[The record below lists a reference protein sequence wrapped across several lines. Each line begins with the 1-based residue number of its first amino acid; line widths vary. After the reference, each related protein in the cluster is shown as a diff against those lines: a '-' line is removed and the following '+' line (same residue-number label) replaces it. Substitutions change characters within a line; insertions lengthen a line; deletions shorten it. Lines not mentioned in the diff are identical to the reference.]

1 MGRKPRPSDKPA
13 QGQRV
18 GYARVST
25 ASQNIDSQLDMLGR
39 AGCSKTFADTITG
52 TARARPG
59 WDALMEYVRP
69 GDTLVVTEL
78 SRMSRSL
85 SHLLQVVDQLA
96 ERQVGI
102 MSLRESIDTSTAT
115 GRLFLSIMGAVA
127 QMERELRAER
137 AAAGRAAA
145 RARGRS
151 GGRPR
156 TAPEKLER
164 ARILYES
171 GSYTAAQAAQ
181 AAGIG
186 RRTLF
191 EYLAS
196 RNSPG
201 GEAMLRDHAPR

>member
-1 MGRKPRPSDKPA
+1 MGRKPRPSDKQA

-25 ASQNIDSQLDMLGR
+25 ASQNLDSQLDMLGR
-39 AGCSKTFADTITG
+39 AGCAKTFTDTSTG
-52 TARARPG
+52 TTRTRPG

-69 GDTLVVTEL
+69 GDTLVITEL

-85 SHLLQVVDQLA
+85 LHLLQVVDQLA

-102 MSLRESIDTSTAT
+102 VSLRESIDTTTAT

-191 EYLAS
+191 EYLATRS
-196 RNSPG
+196 ASDG
-201 GEAMLRDHAPR
+201 QA